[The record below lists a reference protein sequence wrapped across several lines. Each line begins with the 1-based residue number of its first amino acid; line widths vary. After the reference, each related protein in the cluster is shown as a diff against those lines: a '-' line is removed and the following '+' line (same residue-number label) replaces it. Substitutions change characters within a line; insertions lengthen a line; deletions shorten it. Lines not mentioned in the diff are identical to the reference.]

1 MNRSIQNKDIFALT
15 KAELRK
21 VPTFDELRAE
31 YKNSQVPQ
39 HHIFEED
46 GWKYKFDQTGYNT
59 TTGVGMR
66 KCNVRYPILNKTK
79 DAIIIEKGQFVNGK
93 LNGDNCIKAIK
104 DLYGDTKIYMGK
116 FVNGKPIGRCIF
128 TYKTSNSDFTEI
140 TVGNIS
146 ENMKFIGPVQRFWIN
161 SDTKITGN
169 TIKKP
174 QTFHR
179 DNEQLWILHSEDKK
193 TETLQVEHFG
203 YGHQNSINI
212 LNAKKNR
219 TSIQMLKKIPLAK
232 NTKHL
237 KILLDNSKQ
246 NIVSTKTIA
255 EQIKNKVNKQS
266 LSSIYLSYAGNK
278 NGYDDV
284 VESMKSLVTNNV
296 SKYCFFSKIKDE
308 YQTKL
313 VPSFK
318 YGIKRMVIGQDN
330 EPIELADMTRTP
342 NKYKEYYCVYKDPN
356 GDIQV
361 LLVPH
366 DFVRNRVK
374 LIETGKI
381 NEALTTLQK
390 GKSYTFSSNGLN
402 YKLQPYDLEKD
413 VKYGEMKLYEAKYKN
428 HQNGPAN
435 IKQTDYYDAG
445 IISGT
450 PKSI

>member
-1 MNRSIQNKDIFALT
+1 
-15 KAELRK
+15 
-21 VPTFDELRAE
+21 
-31 YKNSQVPQ
+31 
-39 HHIFEED
+39 
-46 GWKYKFDQTGYNT
+46 
-59 TTGVGMR
+59 
-66 KCNVRYPILNKTK
+66 
-79 DAIIIEKGQFVNGK
+79 
-93 LNGDNCIKAIK
+93 
-104 DLYGDTKIYMGK
+104 
-116 FVNGKPIGRCIF
+116 
-128 TYKTSNSDFTEI
+128 
-140 TVGNIS
+140 
-146 ENMKFIGPVQRFWIN
+146 
-161 SDTKITGN
+161 
-169 TIKKP
+169 
-174 QTFHR
+174 
-179 DNEQLWILHSEDKK
+179 
-193 TETLQVEHFG
+193 
-203 YGHQNSINI
+203 
-212 LNAKKNR
+212 
-219 TSIQMLKKIPLAK
+219 MLKKIPLAK